1 MTIQKRRKYA
11 QGDIKMSSYLPA
23 GITQAM
29 CDVGVWEHE
38 FAINN
43 VGEKCERCR
52 LCGTLVSEVD
62 TELPL
67 EEGVCYTCMFGSTGD
82 PEDYEER

>member
-1 MTIQKRRKYA
+1 
-11 QGDIKMSSYLPA
+11 MSDPYLPA
-23 GITQAM
+23 GCTQAM
-29 CDVGVWEHE
+29 CDVGVWDHE

-43 VGEKCERCR
+43 VGERCERCR

-67 EEGVCYTCMFGSTGD
+67 EEGVCYTCMWGD
-82 PEDYEER
+82 EE

>member
-1 MTIQKRRKYA
+1 MVKQELIQGTDVTGVKRWVM
-11 QGDIKMSSYLPA
+11 IKMSSYLPA

-67 EEGVCYTCMFGSTGD
+67 EEGVCYTCMWGD
-82 PEDYEER
+82 E

>member
-1 MTIQKRRKYA
+1 
-11 QGDIKMSSYLPA
+11 
-23 GITQAM
+23 M
-29 CDVGVWEHE
+29 CDVGVGDHE

-62 TELPL
+62 TKLPL
-67 EEGVCYTCMFGSTGD
+67 EEGVCHKCMWG
-82 PEDYEER
+82 EDDD